1 MTTTSTIILAGGLGT
16 RMRSRKPK
24 VLHDLCGLPMLAWVV
39 AAAEQ
44 AGADDVVAVVSPV
57 IADEVAAAF
66 PGVQV
71 AIQDPANGTG
81 HAVEVG
87 LAAIAGR
94 AEQVLV
100 LSGDTPAIRAETVR
114 AVREA
119 GSTGGVAGALA
130 VAQVAPP
137 HAYGRVVRSGAMVER
152 IVEARDASPD
162 ELAIAE
168 INVGIYCFNTAALEA
183 ALALVEPHNAQGERY
198 LTDAVALLEGSVV
211 AVEEVDVES
220 CAGINSM
227 LELAAVDDQLRRR
240 LLDEAMLAGVR
251 IVDPANTWIDRDVT
265 LAPGSR
271 IEPFCQLRAGTS
283 VAEDAVV
290 GPYVAAH
297 GAEIG
302 RGCRVGPFAYLR
314 PGTVL
319 HERAV
324 VGRFVELKGAEIGSD
339 SKVPHLSYLGDVTV
353 GTHVNIGAGTITANY
368 DGHEKH
374 RTEIADGARTSSNS
388 VLVAPVR
395 VGTGATVAA
404 GSVITDDVPDGALAI
419 ARPRPTVKEGYAE
432 RVAARREEGARR

>member
-1 MTTTSTIILAGGLGT
+1 MTTTSTIIMAGGLGT

-39 AAAEQ
+39 AAAAE
-44 AGADDVVAVVSPV
+44 AGADDVVAVVSPA

-66 PGVQV
+66 PRVQV
-71 AIQDPANGTG
+71 AVQDPANGTG

-87 LAAIAGR
+87 LAALAGR
-94 AEQVLV
+94 AERVLV

-114 AVREA
+114 AVRES
-119 GSTGGVAGALA
+119 GSTDGADGALA
-130 VAQVAPP
+130 VAQVQPP
-137 HAYGRVVRSGAMVER
+137 HAYGRVVRSGSSVAR
-152 IVEARDASPD
+152 IVEARDASAD
-162 ELAIAE
+162 ELEIAD
-168 INVGIYCFNTAALEA
+168 INVGIYCFRAAALEA
-183 ALALVEPHNAQGERY
+183 ALARVEPHNAQGERY
-198 LTDAVALLEGSVV
+198 LTDAVALLEGSVLT
-211 AVEEVDVES
+211 VDEDDADS

-297 GAEIG
+297 GAQIG
-302 RGCRVGPFAYLR
+302 RGCRVGPFAFLR

-319 HERAV
+319 HERSA

-395 VGTGATVAA
+395 VGAGATVAA
-404 GSVITDDVPDGALAI
+404 GSVITEDVPDGALAI
-419 ARPRPTVKEGYAE
+419 ARPRQTVKEGYAE